1 MPSKS
6 EKFNVMADEWEVQA
20 KQALPHL
27 RAEFLKIAAQWR
39 EMARDADFVS
49 RLQEQLQQQRLQ
61 EQQQEQQQEQMKR
74 ATRRPLFRRD
84 NRSSA
89 NY

>member
-1 MPSKS
+1 
-6 EKFNVMADEWEVQA
+6 MADEWEVRA
-20 KQALPHL
+20 KQAPPHL

-61 EQQQEQQQEQMKR
+61 EQQQEQMKR